1 MPMEL
6 HGERVLLRPL
16 SAADVARLHEI
27 AQEPAFAR
35 WWPDLSEADL
45 REMAQGSSDSF
56 ALAVL
61 AGGEVIGIALYYGED
76 DPEYRHA
83 GIDLGLATAW
93 QGRGLGTDTL
103 RTLARYL
110 VRERGHHRLVI
121 DPAADNERAIHCYEK
136 VGFRPVGVMREYER
150 GIDGAW
156 RDGLLMDIL
165 SPELT

>member
-16 SAADVARLHEI
+16 AAADTARLSEI
-27 AQEPAFAR
+27 AREPAFAR
-35 WWPDLSEADL
+35 WWPGLSEAEL
-45 REMAQGSSDSF
+45 RSLAAGTSDSF
-56 ALAVL
+56 AFAMLE
-61 AGGEVIGIALYYGED
+61 GGEVIGIALYYEED

-93 QGRGLGTDTL
+93 QGRGLGTDTV

-110 VRERGHHRLVI
+110 VHERGHHRLVI
-121 DPAADNERAIHCYEK
+121 DPAAANDRAIRCYAK
-136 VGFRPVGVMREYER
+136 VGFRLVGVMREYER